1 MLRPPCV
8 RMFALLAA
16 VSIGCSSNAP
26 PAVQIPPPPVSVS
39 KAIEREVVNQDTF
52 EGTFKA
58 LNTEEIRARVK
69 GHLLKV
75 HFKDGQMVKKG
86 DPLYDIDPEQYLAAQ
101 DSAKAQLAA
110 AEAELTLA
118 KAEYTRTKGL
128 AAKGAA
134 SREELDIWTGK
145 QGTAIAARLKALAAI
160 RQADDDVKH
169 TKIVAPID
177 GRISRTLV
185 DEGNL
190 VNAGG
195 VNTLLTTL
203 VSVDPIHVYFD
214 VSERALAEYRNS
226 YAKEPKR
233 EGPEPEIKELK
244 IPVEV
249 AIEGDNDFGHKGLID
264 FADNRVNP
272 STGTKE
278 VGALLPNGKRIFE
291 GGMRARVRVPVSDT
305 YKAVLVT
312 DRAVGSEQ
320 GRKFVYVVKDGKIA
334 ERRDVTLG
342 RIIDGLQ
349 VIATGLKPGEL
360 VIVNGI
366 QRVRDGQEVN
376 PHDVP
381 MPDDLGPTKK
391 PEKSSSSNPKE
402 GGR

>member
-8 RMFALLAA
+8 RMLALLAA

-26 PAVQIPPPPVSVS
+26 PAVQLPPPPVSVS
-39 KAIEREVVNQDTF
+39 KAIEREVVNQDGF
-52 EGTFKA
+52 EGYIKA
-58 LNTEEIRARVK
+58 AETVEIRARVK

-86 DPLYDIDPEQYLAAQ
+86 DPLYDIDPEQYQAAL

-145 QGTAIAARLKALAAI
+145 QGTAVAARLKALAAI
-160 RQADDDVKH
+160 RQAEDDVKH
-169 TKIVAPID
+169 TKIMAPID
-177 GRISRTLV
+177 GKISRTLV

-195 VNTLLTTL
+195 GDTLLTTL
-203 VSVDPIHVYFD
+203 VSIDPMYVYFD
-214 VSERALAEYRNS
+214 VDERSLIEYRAS
-226 YAKEPKR
+226 RTKELPKDA
-233 EGPEPEIKELK
+233 PEPPIKELK
-244 IPVEV
+244 LPVEV
-249 AIEGDNDFGHKGLID
+249 AIEGDAEFRHKGIID

-272 STGTKE
+272 STGTIK
-278 VGALLPNGKRIFE
+278 VRGLLSNGKRIFDD
-291 GGMRARVRVPVSDT
+291 GMRARVRVPVSDT

-349 VIATGLKPGEL
+349 VVATGLKKDEL

-366 QRVRDGQEVN
+366 QRVRDGQEVKPN
-376 PHDVP
+376 EVP
-381 MPDDLGPTKK
+381 MPDDVGPAKK
-391 PEKSSSSNPKE
+391 SEKVSSSNAKE
-402 GGR
+402 GD